1 MIKLSSLEKMLVAS
15 ILFNM
20 SLLFVRFYHT
30 NELAYGF
37 YPWNTFLAVLPL
49 LFSRSLVRV
58 RKFNIAAVILL
69 VFWLT
74 FFPNAPYL
82 ITDLFHFCED
92 PAVPFWYDLLIVF
105 SAAWNGLLSGILS
118 LMQVERFL
126 MHHMA
131 LKWAKLTVAICF
143 FLCSYGIYLG
153 RYLRFNTWDIV
164 VSPGKI
170 IAACTDHVFHPQTNL
185 MVWAFTALFG
195 VMFGITYLTLK
206 QFSHEK
212 N

>member
-1 MIKLSSLEKMLVAS
+1 MIKLSRLEKMLFAS

-30 NELAYGF
+30 HELTYGF
-37 YPWNTFLAVLPL
+37 YVWNTFLAVLPV
-49 LFSRSLVRV
+49 LFSRSLVHV
-58 RKFNIAAVILL
+58 KKFNVAAVILL

-82 ITDLFHFCED
+82 ITDMFHFCEN
-92 PAVPFWYDLLIVF
+92 PAMPFWYDLIIAF
-105 SAAWNGLLSGILS
+105 SAAWNGLLLGILS

-126 MHHMA
+126 TRQMP
-131 LKWAKLTVAICF
+131 LKWVKLTVAVCF

-153 RYLRFNTWDIV
+153 RYLRFNTWDII

-170 IAACTDHVFHPQTNL
+170 IAACSSHVFHPHTNI
-185 MVWAFTALFG
+185 MVWAFTILFG
-195 VMFGITYLTLK
+195 IMFGITYLTLK
-206 QFSHEK
+206 HFSYEK